1 MENRLILTSKTSVA
15 YSMTLVVFMFFAVI
29 GIVIFSHI
37 ESKWSPYFQGFI
49 AIGYLLCVL
58 DYIFS
63 NRRVYFYIDHM
74 IIKYTFTRKV
84 KRIDYNEF
92 VNFLYEPN
100 LKPSRLIRRTIS
112 ENGLIKIEIKD
123 KPPFRLSEMQFENFS
138 IMRVL
143 LQEVIRDEFNPDEWY

>member
-15 YSMTLVVFMFFAVI
+15 YVMTIFVFMFFSAI

-37 ESKWSPYFQGFI
+37 KSEWSPYFQGFI
-49 AIGYLLCVL
+49 AIAYFLYLL
-58 DYIFS
+58 DFIFS

-84 KRIDYNEF
+84 KKISYNEF
-92 VNFLYEPN
+92 INFLYEPN
-100 LKPSRLIRRTIS
+100 LRHGRVVRRPIN

-123 KPPFRLSEMQFENFS
+123 KSPFRLSEMEFENFS
-138 IMRVL
+138 TMRLL